1 MSEVE
6 VRKGA
11 RLAEELRA
19 IVADEGDRVARAR
32 RVAEAIRR
40 HGAYRWVG
48 LYDVGASE
56 VAIVAWS
63 GPGPPAYPRF
73 PVTQGLTATALA
85 TAQPVVVDDVTGD
98 PRYLDAFG
106 DTRSEMIVP
115 VLVGSGDAVR
125 GTIDAES
132 EQPQAFGDADRAL
145 LTAAAAAAAPLW
157 SEAGNEEPGDVY
169 SLPSDLPM
177 PIDDGAS
184 DHLVGTEVPRLTL
197 DSSQGPVDLAELA
210 AERAVHYIYPRTG
223 KPGQPAPPG
232 WDDVPGARGCTPES
246 CGFRDH
252 AAELA
257 ALGSRVAGLS
267 AQTLDDQIE
276 FATRNRM
283 PFPVIADPERK
294 LGAALRL
301 PTFDF
306 DGATLYIRITLVA
319 ERGSIVKVFYPVFP
333 PDRAAEEVLTW
344 LRAQGEGASRLGN

>member
-1 MSEVE
+1 MSEME

-11 RLAEELRA
+11 RLAEGLRA
-19 IVADEGDRVARAR
+19 IVAGEGDRGAKAR

-40 HGAYRWVG
+40 HGGYRWVG

-56 VAIVAWS
+56 VSIVAWS
-63 GPGPPAYPRF
+63 GSGPPAYPRF
-73 PVTQGLTATALA
+73 PVMQGLTATAIA
-85 TAQPVVVDDVTGD
+85 TAQPVVVDDVAGD

-106 DTRSEMIVP
+106 DTQSEMIVP
-115 VLVGSGDAVR
+115 VLVGSGDPVR
-125 GTIDAES
+125 GTIDVES
-132 EQPQAFGDADRAL
+132 EKPGAFGDADHAL
-145 LTAAAAAAAPLW
+145 LATAAAAAAPLW
-157 SEAGNEEPGDVY
+157 SEAGSEESGDVF
-169 SLPSDLPM
+169 SLPPDLPA

-184 DHLVGTEVPRLTL
+184 DHLVGTAVPRLTL
-197 DSSQGPVDLAELA
+197 DSSRGPVSLAELA
-210 AERAVHYIYPRTG
+210 AEHAVLYIYPRTG
-223 KPGQPAPPG
+223 KPGQPTPPG

-276 FATRNRM
+276 FAARNRM

-294 LGAALRL
+294 LGDALRL

-306 DGATLYIRITLVA
+306 DGATFYRRITLVA

-333 PDRAAEEVLTW
+333 PDLAAEEVLTW
-344 LRAQGEGASRLGN
+344 LRAQGLT

>member
-1 MSEVE
+1 MSEME
-6 VRKGA
+6 VRAGA
-11 RLAEELRA
+11 GLAAELRA
-19 IVADEGDRVARAR
+19 IVSGDDDRVAKAR

-40 HGAYRWVG
+40 HGGYRWVG
-48 LYDVGASE
+48 LYDVGPSE

-73 PVTQGLTATALA
+73 PVTQGLTATAIA
-85 TAQPVVVDDVTGD
+85 TAQPVVVDDVAGY

-106 DTRSEMIVP
+106 DTQSEMIVP
-115 VLVGSGDAVR
+115 VLVGSGDAIR
-125 GTIDAES
+125 GTIDVES
-132 EQPQAFGDADRAL
+132 DEPQAFGDADRAL
-145 LTAAAAAAAPLW
+145 LAAAAAAAAPLW
-157 SEAGNEEPGDVY
+157 SHAAEEPGHLY
-169 SLPSDLPM
+169 SLPPDLPV
-177 PIDDGAS
+177 PVDDGAS

-197 DSSQGPVDLAELA
+197 DSSQGPVHLAELA
-210 AERAVHYIYPRTG
+210 AERAVIYIYPRTG
-223 KPGQPAPPG
+223 KPGRPTPPG
-232 WDDVPGARGCTPES
+232 WDAVPGARGCTPES

-283 PFPVIADPERK
+283 PFPVIADPERR
-294 LGAALRL
+294 LGVALRL

-306 DGATLYIRITLVA
+306 EGVTLYGRITLIA
-319 ERGSIVKVFYPVFP
+319 ERGSIAKVFYPVFP

-344 LRAQGEGASRLGN
+344 LRAKGENVSPRD